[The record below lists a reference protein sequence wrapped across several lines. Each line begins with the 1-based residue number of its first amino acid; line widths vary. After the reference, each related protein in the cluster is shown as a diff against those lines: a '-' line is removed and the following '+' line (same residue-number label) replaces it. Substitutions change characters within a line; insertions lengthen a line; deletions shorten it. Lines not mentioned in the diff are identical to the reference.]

1 MAIKTVDI
9 EKISNSAA
17 NIYEAITIASKRARQ
32 LHSELR
38 IEFEQQKATLE
49 QITGVTETEEEV
61 ETAANPDQLKISLEF
76 EKRAKPTEVA
86 MQETTERQLDWR
98 YKTVED
104 PAAPKGDA

>member
-32 LHSELR
+32 LHTEMR
-38 IEFEQQKATLE
+38 IEFEQRKATLE

-76 EKRAKPTEVA
+76 EKRPKPTEVA

-98 YKTVED
+98 YKVVED

>member
-32 LHSELR
+32 LHTEMR
-38 IEFEQQKATLE
+38 IEFEQRKATLE

-76 EKRAKPTEVA
+76 ETRPKPTEVA
-86 MQETTERQLDWR
+86 MQETTDRKLDWR
-98 YKTVED
+98 YKVVED

>member
-1 MAIKTVDI
+1 VAIKTVDI

-17 NIYEAITIASKRARQ
+17 NIYEAITIAAKRARQ
-32 LHSELR
+32 LHTEMR
-38 IEFEQQKATLE
+38 IEFEQRKATLE

-76 EKRAKPTEVA
+76 ETRPKPTEVA
-86 MQETTERQLDWR
+86 MQETTDRKLDWR
-98 YKTVED
+98 YKVVED